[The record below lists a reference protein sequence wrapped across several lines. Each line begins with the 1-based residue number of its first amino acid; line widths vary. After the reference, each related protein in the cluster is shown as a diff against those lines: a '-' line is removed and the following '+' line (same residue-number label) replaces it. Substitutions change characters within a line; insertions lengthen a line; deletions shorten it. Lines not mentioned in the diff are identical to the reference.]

1 MNSVMISL
9 TFLFLLQL
17 ERFAAW
23 YSFLSSQL
31 FFCVGFF
38 YFVKL
43 TQFVFFFLAFWG
55 VKDAE
60 LPPIMEEE
68 EAAVEDLELSPN
80 NEEMA
85 IVLFKPVNAPFIQRS
100 PSNLSFS
107 VDSELISGFKKGK
120 LTPQNPF
127 PSFTSWVLAIFCFEL

>member
-1 MNSVMISL
+1 M
-9 TFLFLLQL
+9 
-17 ERFAAW
+17 
-23 YSFLSSQL
+23 
-31 FFCVGFF
+31 
-38 YFVKL
+38 
-43 TQFVFFFLAFWG
+43 
-55 VKDAE
+55 KDAE

-85 IVLFKPVNAPFIQRS
+85 IVLFKPVNAPFIQHS

-127 PSFTSWVLAIFCFEL
+127 PSFTLWVLAIFFVLNFDSLPK

>member
-1 MNSVMISL
+1 
-9 TFLFLLQL
+9 
-17 ERFAAW
+17 
-23 YSFLSSQL
+23 
-31 FFCVGFF
+31 
-38 YFVKL
+38 
-43 TQFVFFFLAFWG
+43 
-55 VKDAE
+55 
-60 LPPIMEEE
+60 MEEE

-85 IVLFKPVNAPFIQRS
+85 IVLFKPVNAPFIQHS

-127 PSFTSWVLAIFCFEL
+127 PSFTLWVLAIFLFWTLILYQNNENTKKEKVLFDCVC